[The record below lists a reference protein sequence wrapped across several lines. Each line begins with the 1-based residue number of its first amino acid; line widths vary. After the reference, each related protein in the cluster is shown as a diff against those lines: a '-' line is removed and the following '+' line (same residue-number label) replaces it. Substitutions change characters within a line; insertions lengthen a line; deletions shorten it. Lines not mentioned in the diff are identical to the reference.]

1 MEWLPVLVPEQ
12 HSDLYL
18 GHRVDL
24 NATRLESVQAL
35 KAYFDWSLWA
45 QLAIVGEP
53 LDPWAFVSLQV
64 QVSSVVADY
73 L

>member
-1 MEWLPVLVPEQ
+1 MVPEQ

-18 GHRVDL
+18 DHQVDL

-35 KAYFDWSLWA
+35 KVYFDWNLWVR
-45 QLAIVGEP
+45 LAIVGEP
-53 LDPWAFVSLQV
+53 LDPWAVVSLQV

-73 L
+73 S